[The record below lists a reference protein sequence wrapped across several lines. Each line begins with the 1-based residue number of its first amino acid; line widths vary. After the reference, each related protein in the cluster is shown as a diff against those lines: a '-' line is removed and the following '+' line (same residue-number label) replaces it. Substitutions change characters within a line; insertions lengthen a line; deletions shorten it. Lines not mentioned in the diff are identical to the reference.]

1 MIIIS
6 THLTGGLSVRLLKTD
21 HYLLFV
27 VSKKHFSI
35 SPSSSLCSGWPGA
48 RCCHWRTGPAAW
60 WRCPASRSS
69 GWWWG
74 WPRPPPG
81 GSGCSP
87 GRHLNRLYSAEL
99 RLGLRL
105 GLSIQ
110 IVCLEAESD
119 CLEGLLR
126 MGSKQSL
133 FVKLQE
139 MILTPLSSLAST
151 RANFQTTDSQSVQ
164 SNMVS
169 GQGRLGK
176 IKYRTS
182 SVNRNIW
189 SIGNSCSLS
198 YNCLKLNFKSVSQQV
213 GLNLTRRKEKEKRVI
228 IWVNRTERWGD
239 SNFSYLCRNKN
250 RKSQEN
256 CFN

>member
-6 THLTGGLSVRLLKTD
+6 THLTGGLSIRLLKTD
-21 HYLLFV
+21 HYLIFV

-60 WRCPASRSS
+60 WRCPACRSS

-74 WPRPPPG
+74 WGRPPPG
-81 GSGCSP
+81 GWGCSP
-87 GRHLNRLYSAEL
+87 GRHLNTTLYSP
-99 RLGLRL
+99 GLRL
-105 GLSIQ
+105 RLSIQ

-133 FVKLQE
+133 FVKLLE

-151 RANFQTTDSQSVQ
+151 RANFQTTDSYSGSPIRIAADLAK
-164 SNMVS
+164 SNIH
-169 GQGRLGK
+169 R
-176 IKYRTS
+176 IS
-182 SVNRNIW
+182 SVNRNKCG
-189 SIGNSCSLS
+189 IGKRSSL
-198 YNCLKLNFKSVSQQV
+198 
-213 GLNLTRRKEKEKRVI
+213 I
-228 IWVNRTERWGD
+228 
-239 SNFSYLCRNKN
+239 YLF
-250 RKSQEN
+250 QIE
-256 CFN
+256 FQLGFWTALPVH